1 MVGRRSRH
9 YQSRGCS
16 NLLASHCRSLAGS
29 FDLAALMLDE
39 LKSLQEN
46 QPGQRMWLSR
56 EAVLILRVGNG
67 FDPPGWR
74 LDKGYNSLKPR
85 PEAGLRLC

>member
-1 MVGRRSRH
+1 
-9 YQSRGCS
+9 
-16 NLLASHCRSLAGS
+16 
-29 FDLAALMLDE
+29 MLEE
-39 LKSLQEN
+39 LKSLQVN

-85 PEAGLRLC
+85 PEAGLRLCLGSEVDQAWRLEIEPSHLSLR